1 MDPLI
6 ARYVDAGEAIDS
18 ETARML
24 DLNSEYLGV
33 APIQLMENAG
43 RAVAEEALK
52 RLGYKGKAAVFAG
65 LGRNGGDG
73 FVAARH
79 LAGMGFQVQV
89 LLAGSSRL
97 MRDPLALAN
106 WNALKAM
113 PLSVSIREVEDPSEL
128 SPVEADVLID
138 AMLGTGVKGA
148 LKPPIREM
156 VQLFNSSKGLKIAVD
171 VPTGV
176 DADTGEILGPAVK
189 ADVTVTFHRAK
200 RGLGAAPDY
209 TGEIV
214 VAGIGIPPEAALLA
228 GPGDVEAVRIRRRPQ
243 SHKGDYGRLLV
254 VSGSTTY
261 TGAPALVGLAALRI
275 GVDLV
280 YIASPERTA
289 YTIAGFS
296 PNLITLKLDGDHLS
310 PRHIPVVKPFLE
322 KATGVVM
329 GPGLETH
336 RETLEAVKELIKTVV
351 GAGKPLLLDADA
363 LKPFREVE
371 IPITSNSNIV
381 LTPHEGEFQ
390 KLTGEKPPIDL
401 EGRAYAVV
409 EAAKKFHA
417 TILLKGPVDVIS
429 DGGRLKLNYTGNPGM
444 TVGGT
449 GDVLSGVVGA
459 LLAQGFEG
467 FKAAAAGAYING
479 LAGDIAARDLGYHIV
494 ASDLVERLPTAFEK
508 PMIGKEFRSPGQ
520 P

>member
-1 MDPLI
+1 LNTFLAKYME
-6 ARYVDAGEAIDS
+6 VGEPIDS
-18 ETARML
+18 ETARIL

-33 APIQLMENAG
+33 SPIQLMENAG
-43 RAVAEEALK
+43 RAVAEEAS
-52 RLGYKGKAAVFAG
+52 RRAGSKGRAVIFAG

-97 MRDPLALAN
+97 MRDPLTLAN

-113 PLSVSIREVEDPSEL
+113 PLTVSIREVDDSSDL

-148 LKPPIREM
+148 LRPPIRDM
-156 VQLFNSSKGLKIAVD
+156 VRIFNSSKGLKIAVD

-176 DADTGEILGPAVK
+176 DADTGGVSGEAVK
-189 ADVTVTFHRAK
+189 ADLTVTFHRAK
-200 RGLGAAPDY
+200 RGLIAAKEY
-209 TGEIV
+209 TGEVV

-254 VSGSTTY
+254 VSGSMTY
-261 TGAPALVGLAALRI
+261 TGAPALVGLAALRM

-296 PNLITLKLDGDHLS
+296 PNLITLKLSGDHLS
-310 PRHIPVVKPFLE
+310 PGDLAVVKPFLE
-322 KATGVVM
+322 KATGIAV
-329 GPGLETH
+329 GPGLGTHKETY
-336 RETLEAVKELIKTVV
+336 EAVKELVRAALKS
-351 GAGKPLLLDADA
+351 GKPLLVDADA
-363 LKPFREVE
+363 LKPFSEVE
-371 IPITSNSNIV
+371 VPDGGNVV

-390 KLTGEKPPIDL
+390 KLTGEKPPLDL
-401 EGRAYAVV
+401 EERVEVVAGAAGRLRS
-409 EAAKKFHA
+409 

-429 DGGRLKLNYTGNPGM
+429 DGRRIKLNYTGNPGM

-479 LAGDIAARDLGYHIV
+479 LAGDLAAKDLGYHIV
-494 ASDLVERLPTAFEK
+494 ATDLIERIPKAFEN
-508 PMIGKEFRSPGQ
+508 PMAGKEFKAPQ
-520 P
+520 PS